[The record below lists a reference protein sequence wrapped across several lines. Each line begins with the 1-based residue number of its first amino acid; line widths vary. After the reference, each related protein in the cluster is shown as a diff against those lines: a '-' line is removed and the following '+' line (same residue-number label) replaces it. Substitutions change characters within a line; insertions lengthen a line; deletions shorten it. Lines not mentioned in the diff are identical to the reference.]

1 MRTEADFRGIS
12 RDSIND
18 RASCEILPQSKQF
31 NQKDKTRH
39 LYLTS
44 LLTIECRLSCFF
56 PLNTPHKHTI
66 ILTILYSFTC
76 SSHNNRGRVGRHTPA
91 PQIRL
96 PQNNLCFQEPLSPF
110 RLTFKDPR
118 LEQSRKK
125 HSPLQTTP
133 TVVKESPLSLSECP
147 PDS

>member
-1 MRTEADFRGIS
+1 MRTETDFRGIS

-18 RASCEILPQSKQF
+18 RASCEILPQSKRF
-31 NQKDKTRH
+31 NQKAKTRH
-39 LYLTS
+39 LYLTP
-44 LLTIECRLSCFF
+44 LLTIECRLSCFS
-56 PLNTPHKHTI
+56 PLNTPHKHAI
-66 ILTILYSFTC
+66 NLTILYSFTFC
-76 SSHNNRGRVGRHTPA
+76 SHNNRRATRRHTPA

-96 PQNNLCFQEPLSPF
+96 PQNNLCFQEPLSPC

-125 HSPLQTTP
+125 HSLLQTTP